1 MPSTTAERYTDNSG
15 LTALNL
21 FKLQAAFNVE
31 ICDLS
36 LKAINVDF
44 RIWGIQQQQPCLDF
58 ESLIIEIIDSA
69 SNAIYVGIET
79 SLIQMSAASR
89 QNAGLK
95 DWLRRMRR

>member
-1 MPSTTAERYTDNSG
+1 MI
-15 LTALNL
+15 
-21 FKLQAAFNVE
+21 QAAGSINVE

-69 SNAIYVGIET
+69 SNAFYVGIET

-95 DWLRRMRR
+95 DWLRRLRR